1 MISSNTMENS
11 MIDDHFSEED
21 FDAISYVR
29 DQLRGMKSGD
39 ETRQL
44 QAFHA
49 RLNVANAQSS
59 ELVKKSVFL
68 NYKKFIDTAREVSY
82 LEREIYELSS
92 LLSDQRMLIETLM
105 QMTGEDRS
113 SIGTASLHTS
123 FSVNPMNVLMQKMD
137 GIASML
143 NNLPTSDRVIMHG
156 EVVQLDSDNM
166 RPQHN
171 VMLILLSDRLLIGQ
185 PSSGYIS
192 SCVLVCK
199 ISSVIHLYV
208 VSYMVLRN
216 VIILGKYRFQLESSH
231 PLNNIAAVNIK
242 DRENG
247 ETVTSMFKLLIFP
260 GQRFFL
266 AENARIKKEWLDCIE
281 NAKRELL
288 HEGSLVRQATIR
300 GKRRHDLSAK
310 MELGNQFMPVAES
323 VAIKSPDESAWL
335 NELPAELDDCIAHRD
350 MEHAV
355 ELIMEW
361 KSCNTKEATI
371 DAQLTLRETQI
382 VRRPGALHGGPR
394 AIKKAI
400 NLLTILGR
408 ASQAV
413 DLYLK
418 KRSTVLR
425 TTTRELTMS
434 EEPLSYV
441 RQLSQQ
447 FLDVISDVVKEFLM
461 QPEHFSLILHWCS
474 GELSVMLSL
483 IRKHVIEVAPTM
495 AVLAHTWRILMIH
508 CDNLITVGVDLSFE
522 VHRLLAP
529 SLKIAIETNFSNII
543 ESVRL
548 RVSEERWKAYH
559 MESES
564 NVNRFIEEMSD
575 MGLSVDWALSTTQCS
590 SINIT
595 QNACHFSRVA
605 FMLAR
610 DLAMIRSSH
619 LRYLTDSFMVK
630 LWSEYLNHLKS
641 APQSSLQQYTSVFV
655 ISQLLPLCDA
665 IYDESAPGILSELLQ
680 TKFGILLRYRGNFH
694 VASSDE
700 DVAHI

>member
-185 PSSGYIS
+185 PSS
-192 SCVLVCK
+192 
-199 ISSVIHLYV
+199 
-208 VSYMVLRN
+208 
-216 VIILGKYRFQLESSH
+216 GKYRFQLESSH

>member
-1 MISSNTMENS
+1 MANAMESALIN
-11 MIDDHFSEED
+11 DHFGEED

-29 DQLRGMKSGD
+29 EQLKEMKNGY
-39 ETRQL
+39 EVRQL
-44 QAFHA
+44 QAF
-49 RLNVANAQSS
+49 RMGLNAINAQSS
-59 ELVKKSVFL
+59 ESMKKSVFL
-68 NYKKFIDTAREVSY
+68 NYKKFIDAAKEVSH

-92 LLSDQRMLIETLM
+92 LLSDQRILIESLM

-113 SIGTASLHTS
+113 STATTSLHTSS
-123 FSVNPMNVLMQKMD
+123 FSVNPINILMQKMD
-137 GIASML
+137 GIAAVL
-143 NNLPTSDRVIMHG
+143 NNLPNSDRVITHG
-156 EVVQLDSDNM
+156 EVVQLDSDSM
-166 RPQHN
+166 RPQYN

-185 PSSGYIS
+185 PSSGK
-192 SCVLVCK
+192 C
-199 ISSVIHLYV
+199 
-208 VSYMVLRN
+208 
-216 VIILGKYRFQLESSH
+216 RFQLESSH

-247 ETVTSMFKLLIFP
+247 EAVTSLFKLLIFP
-260 GQRFFL
+260 GQRIFL
-266 AENARIKKEWLDCIE
+266 AENARTKKEWLDCIE
-281 NAKRELL
+281 NAKKDLL
-288 HEGSLVRQATIR
+288 HEGSLARQATIR
-300 GKRRHDLSAK
+300 GKRRQDLSVKVEVASQ
-310 MELGNQFMPVAES
+310 LMPVMES
-323 VAIKSPDESAWL
+323 ATTKTSDESAWL

-361 KSCNTKEATI
+361 KSCNTREAVI
-371 DAQLTLRETQI
+371 DAQLILRETQI
-382 VRRPGALHGGPR
+382 VQLLSEEVRRPGALHGGPR
-394 AIKKAI
+394 AVRKAI

-418 KRSTVLR
+418 KRSTMLR
-425 TTTRELTMS
+425 TTTRELTVS
-434 EEPLSYV
+434 EEPLSYI

-495 AVLAHTWRILMIH
+495 AVLAHTWRILMTH
-508 CDNLITVGVDLSFE
+508 CDNLIAVGVDLSFE

-529 SLKIAIETNFSNII
+529 SLKIAIETNFTNII
-543 ESVRL
+543 ESIRL
-548 RVSEERWKAYH
+548 RISEEHWRAYN
-559 MESES
+559 MENES

-575 MGLSVDWALSTTQCS
+575 MGLAVDWALSATQRS
-590 SINIT
+590 SVNIT

-605 FMLAR
+605 YVLAR
-610 DLAMIRSSH
+610 DLAVLRSSH
-619 LRYLTDSFMVK
+619 LRYLTDSFMMK

-641 APQSSLQQYTSVFV
+641 APQSSLQQYTSIFV

-665 IYDESAPGILSELLQ
+665 IYNESASGILSELLE
-680 TKFGILLRYRGNFH
+680 TKFGSLLRVIFQCN
-694 VASSDE
+694 
-700 DVAHI
+700 

>member
-1 MISSNTMENS
+1 MTSSNVMESALN
-11 MIDDHFSEED
+11 DDQFGEEN

-29 DQLRGMKSGD
+29 DQLKDMKSGD

-44 QAFHA
+44 QALRA
-49 RLNVANAQSS
+49 RLNAVNAQSS
-59 ELVKKSVFL
+59 ESMKKSVFL
-68 NYKKFIDTAREVSY
+68 NYKKFIDTAKEVSH

-113 SIGTASLHTS
+113 SVGTASLHTS

-137 GIASML
+137 GVAALL
-143 NNLPTSDRVIMHG
+143 NNLPNSDRVIMHG
-156 EVVQLDSDNM
+156 EVVQLDSDSM

-171 VMLILLSDRLLIGQ
+171 VMLILLSDVLLIGQ
-185 PSSGYIS
+185 PSS
-192 SCVLVCK
+192 
-199 ISSVIHLYV
+199 
-208 VSYMVLRN
+208 
-216 VIILGKYRFQLESSH
+216 GKYRFQLESSH

-247 ETVTSMFKLLIFP
+247 KTATSMFKLLIFP
-260 GQRFFL
+260 GQRVFL

-281 NAKRELL
+281 NAKRELI

-300 GKRRHDLSAK
+300 GKRRQDLSAK
-310 MELGNQFMPVAES
+310 VEVASQLMPVAES
-323 VAIKSPDESAWL
+323 AATKSPDESAWL

-355 ELIMEW
+355 ELLMEW
-361 KSCNTKEATI
+361 KSCNTREAAI

-382 VRRPGALHGGPR
+382 VQLLSEEVRRPGALHGGPR

-418 KRSTVLR
+418 KRSAVLR
-425 TTTRELTMS
+425 ATTRELTMS

-483 IRKHVIEVAPTM
+483 IRRHVIEVAPTL
-495 AVLAHTWRILMIH
+495 AVVAHTWRILMAH
-508 CDNLITVGVDLSFE
+508 CDSLIALGIDLSFE

-529 SLKIAIETNFSNII
+529 SLKIAIETNFTNII
-543 ESVRL
+543 ESIRL
-548 RVSEERWKAYH
+548 RISEERWKAYN
-559 MESES
+559 MESEL

-575 MGLSVDWALSTTQCS
+575 MGLAVDWALSNTQRS

-605 FMLAR
+605 YVLAR
-610 DLAMIRSSH
+610 DLAMLRSSH

-641 APQSSLQQYTSVFV
+641 APQSSLQQYTSIFV

-665 IYDESAPGILSELLQ
+665 IYDESSPRILSELLE
-680 TKFGILLRYRGNFH
+680 TKFGCLLRYRGNFD
-694 VASSDE
+694 ASSSDE
-700 DVAHI
+700 YVAHV

>member
-29 DQLRGMKSGD
+29 DQLKGMKSGD

-123 FSVNPMNVLMQKMD
+123 SFSVNPMNVLMQKMD

-185 PSSGYIS
+185 PSS
-192 SCVLVCK
+192 
-199 ISSVIHLYV
+199 
-208 VSYMVLRN
+208 
-216 VIILGKYRFQLESSH
+216 GKYRFQLESSH

-371 DAQLTLRETQI
+371 DAQLILRETQI
-382 VRRPGALHGGPR
+382 VQLLSEEVRRPGALHGGPR

-495 AVLAHTWRILMIH
+495 AVLAHTWRILMMH

-694 VASSDE
+694 AASSDE

>member
-137 GIASML
+137 GIAVGFQLHVLISML

-185 PSSGYIS
+185 PSSG
-192 SCVLVCK
+192 
-199 ISSVIHLYV
+199 
-208 VSYMVLRN
+208 
-216 VIILGKYRFQLESSH
+216 KYRFQLESSH

-260 GQRFFL
+260 GQRYFVYMELNLGTQTFPNRFFL

-288 HEGSLVRQATIR
+288 HEGSL
-300 GKRRHDLSAK
+300 
-310 MELGNQFMPVAES
+310 
-323 VAIKSPDESAWL
+323 
-335 NELPAELDDCIAHRD
+335 
-350 MEHAV
+350 
-355 ELIMEW
+355 
-361 KSCNTKEATI
+361 
-371 DAQLTLRETQI
+371 
-382 VRRPGALHGGPR
+382 
-394 AIKKAI
+394 
-400 NLLTILGR
+400 
-408 ASQAV
+408 
-413 DLYLK
+413 
-418 KRSTVLR
+418 
-425 TTTRELTMS
+425 
-434 EEPLSYV
+434 
-441 RQLSQQ
+441 
-447 FLDVISDVVKEFLM
+447 
-461 QPEHFSLILHWCS
+461 
-474 GELSVMLSL
+474 
-483 IRKHVIEVAPTM
+483 
-495 AVLAHTWRILMIH
+495 
-508 CDNLITVGVDLSFE
+508 
-522 VHRLLAP
+522 
-529 SLKIAIETNFSNII
+529 
-543 ESVRL
+543 
-548 RVSEERWKAYH
+548 
-559 MESES
+559 
-564 NVNRFIEEMSD
+564 
-575 MGLSVDWALSTTQCS
+575 
-590 SINIT
+590 
-595 QNACHFSRVA
+595 
-605 FMLAR
+605 
-610 DLAMIRSSH
+610 
-619 LRYLTDSFMVK
+619 
-630 LWSEYLNHLKS
+630 
-641 APQSSLQQYTSVFV
+641 
-655 ISQLLPLCDA
+655 
-665 IYDESAPGILSELLQ
+665 
-680 TKFGILLRYRGNFH
+680 
-694 VASSDE
+694 
-700 DVAHI
+700 

>member
-185 PSSGYIS
+185 PSS
-192 SCVLVCK
+192 
-199 ISSVIHLYV
+199 
-208 VSYMVLRN
+208 
-216 VIILGKYRFQLESSH
+216 GKYRFQLESSH

-418 KRSTVLR
+418 KRSTVLI
-425 TTTRELTMS
+425 LTGTFTMVF
-434 EEPLSYV
+434 PI
-441 RQLSQQ
+441 
-447 FLDVISDVVKEFLM
+447 LDN
-461 QPEHFSLILHWCS
+461 H
-474 GELSVMLSL
+474 LSL
-483 IRKHVIEVAPTM
+483 SHYP
-495 AVLAHTWRILMIH
+495 
-508 CDNLITVGVDLSFE
+508 
-522 VHRLLAP
+522 
-529 SLKIAIETNFSNII
+529 
-543 ESVRL
+543 
-548 RVSEERWKAYH
+548 
-559 MESES
+559 
-564 NVNRFIEEMSD
+564 RF
-575 MGLSVDWALSTTQCS
+575 TC
-590 SINIT
+590 
-595 QNACHFSRVA
+595 
-605 FMLAR
+605 
-610 DLAMIRSSH
+610 
-619 LRYLTDSFMVK
+619 Y
-630 LWSEYLNHLKS
+630 
-641 APQSSLQQYTSVFV
+641 
-655 ISQLLPLCDA
+655 
-665 IYDESAPGILSELLQ
+665 
-680 TKFGILLRYRGNFH
+680 
-694 VASSDE
+694 
-700 DVAHI
+700 

>member
-1 MISSNTMENS
+1 MKAIHNVPIEFNS
-11 MIDDHFSEED
+11 FEEKGFQFSIVLD
-21 FDAISYVR
+21 VR
-29 DQLRGMKSGD
+29 NQLKEMKSGD

-44 QAFHA
+44 QAFRT
-49 RLNVANAQSS
+49 RLNTINAQSS
-59 ELVKKSVFL
+59 ESMKKSVFL
-68 NYKKFIDTAREVSY
+68 NYKKFIDTAKEVSH

-123 FSVNPMNVLMQKMD
+123 SFNVNPMNVLMQKMD
-137 GIASML
+137 GIAALL
-143 NNLPTSDRVIMHG
+143 NNLPNSDRVIMHG
-156 EVVQLDSDNM
+156 EVVQLDSDSM

-171 VMLILLSDRLLIGQ
+171 IMLILLSDRLLIGQ
-185 PSSGYIS
+185 PSSG
-192 SCVLVCK
+192 
-199 ISSVIHLYV
+199 
-208 VSYMVLRN
+208 
-216 VIILGKYRFQLESSH
+216 KYRFQLESAH

-247 ETVTSMFKLLIFP
+247 ETETSMFKLLIFP
-260 GQRFFL
+260 GQRVFL
-266 AENARIKKEWLDCIE
+266 AESARIKKEWLDCIE

-300 GKRRHDLSAK
+300 GKRRQDLSAK
-310 MELGNQFMPVAES
+310 VEATSQLVPVAET
-323 VAIKSPDESAWL
+323 VTTKSPDESAWL

-361 KSCNTKEATI
+361 KSCNTREAAV
-371 DAQLTLRETQI
+371 DAQLALRETQI

-408 ASQAV
+408 ASHAV
-413 DLYLK
+413 DLYLR

-447 FLDVISDVVKEFLM
+447 FLDVISDVVKEFMM

-483 IRKHVIEVAPTM
+483 IRRHVIEVAPTM
-495 AVLAHTWRILMIH
+495 AVVAHTWRILMTH
-508 CDNLITVGVDLSFE
+508 CHSLTAVGVDLSFE

-529 SLKIAIETNFSNII
+529 SLKIAIETNFTNII
-543 ESVRL
+543 ESIRL
-548 RVSEERWKAYH
+548 RVSEERWRAYN

-575 MGLSVDWALSTTQCS
+575 IGLAVDWALSTTQRS

-605 FMLAR
+605 YVLAR
-610 DLAMIRSSH
+610 DLAMLRSSH
-619 LRYLTDSFMVK
+619 LRYLTDSFMVE

-641 APQSSLQQYTSVFV
+641 APQSSLQQYTSIFV
-655 ISQLLPLCDA
+655 VSQLLPLCDA
-665 IYDESAPGILSELLQ
+665 IYDESAQGILSELLE
-680 TKFGILLRYRGNFH
+680 TKFGSLLQYRGNFH
-694 VASSDE
+694 AISSEE
-700 DVAHI
+700 DVAHV